1 MEKMYYYR
9 NGDQQIGPV
18 SLDQMRGAVTPDTY
32 VWAEGMAN
40 WQTVSQVPELMSQL
54 GLAVQSQ
61 PQPQPQMQS
70 STPSYQQPQYNTNEG
85 GSMPPKPDNHMVL
98 SIITIFICQ
107 PLGIIALVMSLQSD
121 SAYKSGNYDGA
132 VKKAQ
137 TAKTL
142 SLVGIIGSVV
152 FIVLYILM
160 FVVAAGAG
168 ALQSY

>member
-1 MEKMYYYR
+1 MNKMYYYR
-9 NGDQQIGPV
+9 NGDHQVGPV
-18 SLDQMRGAVTPDTY
+18 SLDQMRGVVTPGTY

-40 WQTVSQVPELMSQL
+40 WQTVSQLPELMYQL
-54 GLAVQSQ
+54 GFSVPSQ

-70 STPSYQQPQYNTNEG
+70 SASPYQQPQYNTNMG

-98 SIITIFICQ
+98 SIITIFLCQ
-107 PLGIIALVMSLQSD
+107 VLGIIALVMSLQSD
-121 SAYKSGNYDGA
+121 TAYKSGDYDGA
-132 VKKAQ
+132 VKKAK

-152 FIVLYILM
+152 STFLM